1 MLELPIS
8 NKVSMFNDMHRTL
21 ISSFIA
27 NWLEKGTSGLG
38 NNWKSDIIYDLVALS
53 VYHTVLTR
61 VQLMDLGKWKD
72 VVSDIVKTG
81 TLVYVSS
88 MFTGKQIGAGMTTML
103 TGILLY
109 HFVLRKPLLK
119 LVTDNTKLNLS
130 VVEGI
135 EDSIETV
142 VLLSLDG
149 KSGSIPYHI
158 AGLIC
163 YYYFIRMN

>member
-1 MLELPIS
+1 
-8 NKVSMFNDMHRTL
+8 MFNDMHRTL

-27 NWLEKGTSGLG
+27 NWLEKGTRGLG
-38 NNWKSDIIYDLVALS
+38 NNWKSDIIYDIVALS

-61 VQLMDLGKWKD
+61 VQLMDLGKWEA
-72 VVSDIVKTG
+72 VVSDVVKTG
-81 TLVYVSS
+81 TLVYVSN
-88 MFTGKQIGAGMTTML
+88 MFNGKQISAGMTTML
-103 TGILLY
+103 AGILFY

-119 LVTDNTKLNLS
+119 LIVDNTKLDRF

-135 EDSIETV
+135 EDSIETS

-149 KSGSIPYHI
+149 KSGSILYHI
-158 AGLIC
+158 AGLAC